1 MLKKSVGLF
10 AFAAIASLATGSL
23 QAAPVYYSNS
33 AVFQGQLGASVTDNY
48 SNPGYSFLNSNAAMS
63 AVLGETDYQS
73 TGHSNI
79 NIVSSGRYCA
89 GCNGSFLMSFTTTS
103 VGDANGVFGVGMDI
117 VFNNGYFAYITFGDN
132 SVANVALA
140 ATGFWGVTATEEIKS
155 IHFGL
160 SGGAATTRSSFQ
172 VDNLTI
178 GSQGQQVPEPAS
190 LGLLGIGLAGLG
202 FASRKKS

>member
-1 MLKKSVGLF
+1 
-10 AFAAIASLATGSL
+10 
-23 QAAPVYYSNS
+23 
-33 AVFQGQLGASVTDNY
+33 
-48 SNPGYSFLNSNAAMS
+48 
-63 AVLGETDYQS
+63 
-73 TGHSNI
+73 
-79 NIVSSGRYCA
+79 
-89 GCNGSFLMSFTTTS
+89 
-103 VGDANGVFGVGMDI
+103 MDI
-117 VFNNGYFAYITFGDN
+117 LNNNGYFAYITFGDD

-140 ATGFWGVTATEEIKS
+140 ATGFWGVTANEEIKS

-160 SGGAATTRSSFQ
+160 SGGAATTGGYFQ

>member
-10 AFAAIASLATGSL
+10 AFAAIASLVAGSL

-33 AVFQGQLGASVTDNY
+33 AAFQGQLGASVTDNY
-48 SNPGYSFLNSNAAMS
+48 SNPGYSFINSNAAMS

-73 TGHSNI
+73 TGWNDL
-79 NIVSSGRYCA
+79 NIVSGANYCA
-89 GCNGSFLMSFTTTS
+89 GCNGSFLMSFTSTS
-103 VGDANGVFGVGMDI
+103 VGSANGVFGVGMDI
-117 VFNNGYFAYITFGDN
+117 LSNSGYFAYITFGDN
-132 SVANVALA
+132 SVANVALSN
-140 ATGFWGVTATEEIKS
+140 GFWGVTANEEIKS

-160 SGGAATTRSSFQ
+160 SGGAATTGGYFQ

-190 LGLLGIGLAGLG
+190 LALLGIGLAGLG
-202 FASRKKS
+202 FASRKKN